1 MSETF
6 AGPIVL
12 FLLVYVCDALFPCM
26 FIICDSKHIFPLKL
40 PCGNPLRTGLK
51 VNSFREDLIYFCQGL
66 RGTTTVNSILALMV
80 L

>member
-12 FLLVYVCDALFPCM
+12 FLLGYVCDALFPCM

-40 PCGNPLRTGLK
+40 ICGNPLRTGLK
-51 VNSFREDLIYFCQGL
+51 VDSFRGFDLLLPGPEGHYYYKL
-66 RGTTTVNSILALMV
+66 NS
-80 L
+80 